1 MRGNGCAG
9 PEEAMSDRPLRP
21 KLAKTPFER
30 MTDLTRRLIAVPKA
44 EIAKGQKGRK
54 RKKRK
59 H

>member
-1 MRGNGCAG
+1 
-9 PEEAMSDRPLRP
+9 MSDRPLRP